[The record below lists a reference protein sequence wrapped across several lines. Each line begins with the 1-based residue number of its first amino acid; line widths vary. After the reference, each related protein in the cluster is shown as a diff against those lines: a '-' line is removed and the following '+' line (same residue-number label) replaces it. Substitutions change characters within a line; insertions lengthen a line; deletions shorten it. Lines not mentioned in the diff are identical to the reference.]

1 MKLTKPIFVLAGKT
15 LSGKTTLLNYL
26 LDYCRKTD
34 HNRVHKVVT
43 ITTRPKRPGEI
54 DGQDYFFITNEQF
67 DQMKKDGKIIAPR
80 EYNVATGE
88 VWKYG
93 IEKGFENEYE
103 IPIVVTDVQGIK
115 DLKKEFGAH
124 NVIVFYKEIPPIL
137 QLSRMMR
144 REENDFREQ
153 VRRVIADEKD
163 FETIWD
169 WADYILD
176 DNDSLQN
183 DAEFMIGQIDYEID
197 QFNSPYRGY
206 YI

>member
-1 MKLTKPIFVLAGKT
+1 
-15 LSGKTTLLNYL
+15 
-26 LDYCRKTD
+26 
-34 HNRVHKVVT
+34 
-43 ITTRPKRPGEI
+43 
-54 DGQDYFFITNEQF
+54 
-67 DQMKKDGKIIAPR
+67 
-80 EYNVATGE
+80 
-88 VWKYG
+88 
-93 IEKGFENEYE
+93 
-103 IPIVVTDVQGIK
+103 
-115 DLKKEFGAH
+115 
-124 NVIVFYKEIPPIL
+124 
-137 QLSRMMR
+137 MR